1 MSRLDSVARMLLTSA
16 IFRPAP
22 EPAEETPILP
32 QVAAA
37 RERDRLARRRLAA
50 GEDYQPTEAEKLEA
64 RAWSR
69 RRRANG

>member
-1 MSRLDSVARMLLTSA
+1 MSARHEARDAALLL
-16 IFRPAP
+16 FRALAP
-22 EPAEETPILP
+22 SPAEETPILP